1 MGAGGIWMELLQLL
15 YFQVVAQEEHI
26 TRAANALHVS
36 QPALSKTI
44 KRLEDELGVALFT
57 RVGKT
62 IRLNA
67 NGEIFLRYVTT
78 ALSALSDGK
87 NTLTS
92 LNSTSFP
99 DITINLE
106 AGADSLV
113 KLIASFYS
121 KYPQIRLFIRK
132 ANTKLTYPIA
142 KYDLAIFMLSQEDHL
157 PENSLILFEEDMVA
171 AVPEGHPLCRKLYVD
186 LIDLKNEKFVLFQ
199 ESSTIRKMITHYCNK
214 VGFSPNVV
222 SECHDWHMLCDFVR
236 AKVGISIIP
245 KLSWQLSLQGIYTIP
260 IRQPNLS
267 RKMLITWFG
276 DSHLNISSKLFIE
289 YATRYYN
296 ELASGNK

>member
-1 MGAGGIWMELLQLL
+1 MELLQLL

-26 TRAANALHVS
+26 TRAANTLHVS

-44 KRLEDELGVALFT
+44 KRLEDELGVPLFT

-67 NGEIFLRYVTT
+67 KGEIFLRYVTT

-113 KLIASFYS
+113 KLITSFYN
-121 KYPQIRLFIRK
+121 IRK
-132 ANTKLTYPIA
+132 
-142 KYDLAIFMLSQEDHL
+142 FGF
-157 PENSLILFEEDMVA
+157 LFGK
-171 AVPEGHPLCRKLYVD
+171 P
-186 LIDLKNEKFVLFQ
+186 
-199 ESSTIRKMITHYCNK
+199 T
-214 VGFSPNVV
+214 
-222 SECHDWHMLCDFVR
+222 
-236 AKVGISIIP
+236 
-245 KLSWQLSLQGIYTIP
+245 
-260 IRQPNLS
+260 
-267 RKMLITWFG
+267 
-276 DSHLNISSKLFIE
+276 LN
-289 YATRYYN
+289 
-296 ELASGNK
+296 